1 MDNIFLRNQKLIQTR
16 HVARDSKGRDTR
28 CDKSLRH
35 VAATGCCNKS
45 PRVTCENHCR
55 CGRICR
61 CDLSHEFKLVWIRV
75 TYRSDKTRASDLMQQ
90 QCRRGDLSQ
99 RHVAA
104 ICRIVCLGLNATLD
118 IGPERRGWGRGRIA
132 QVVSRTSSLN
142 VCGTNFYCVGWT
154 QWFKVARIIGHERN
168 DESTLNK
175 DLIVL
180 LTDFQF
186 TITTDCRFSD
196 DVTKFQ
202 TSELLILLRFN
213 VHDV

>member
-55 CGRICR
+55 
-61 CDLSHEFKLVWIRV
+61 
-75 TYRSDKTRASDLMQQ
+75 SDKTRASDLLQQ

-99 RHVAA
+99 RHVAT

-118 IGPERRGWGRGRIA
+118 IGPERRGWGRDRIA

-142 VCGTNFYCVGWT
+142 VCGANFYCVGWT
-154 QWFKVARIIGHERN
+154 Q
-168 DESTLNK
+168 
-175 DLIVL
+175 
-180 LTDFQF
+180 
-186 TITTDCRFSD
+186 
-196 DVTKFQ
+196 
-202 TSELLILLRFN
+202 
-213 VHDV
+213 